1 MTVNLAKYRTQVQIS
16 FFLALGRYC
25 SIIFVHLVLQLNS
38 LLQVDFQLLQ
48 YDVNPGFRQSRINMG
63 YRIPSAK
70 PDAEDVT
77 EVRHRSE
84 MVGEQKITRV
94 VGNPQGDRRSLGPG
108 NRKTD

>member
-1 MTVNLAKYRTQVQIS
+1 
-16 FFLALGRYC
+16 
-25 SIIFVHLVLQLNS
+25 
-38 LLQVDFQLLQ
+38 
-48 YDVNPGFRQSRINMG
+48 MG

-70 PDAEDVT
+70 PDGEDVT

-84 MVGEQKITRV
+84 IVGEQKITRV